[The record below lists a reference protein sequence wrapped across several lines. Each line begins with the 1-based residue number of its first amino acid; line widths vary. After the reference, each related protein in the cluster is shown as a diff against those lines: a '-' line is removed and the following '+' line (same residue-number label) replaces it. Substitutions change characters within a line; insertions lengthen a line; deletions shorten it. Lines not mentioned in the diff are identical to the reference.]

1 MSVCP
6 VPSSVFGTPRL
17 RKSKKQEATVV
28 KKAHNIKLKA
38 LPYMATREQ
47 LTAKLGALMGIES
60 VEVSTGEMSLVYDLL
75 QVSMKNIENI
85 IFQTQGHMK
94 QTMTDKLRKGL
105 IQYSEECELDDLA
118 HLSESRGCH

>member
-1 MSVCP
+1 
-6 VPSSVFGTPRL
+6 
-17 RKSKKQEATVV
+17 
-28 KKAHNIKLKA
+28 
-38 LPYMATREQ
+38 MATREQ

-75 QVSMKNIENI
+75 QVSMKNIENV

-105 IQYSEECELDDLA
+105 IQYSEECELDNLA
-118 HLSESRGCH
+118 HLSERRGCH